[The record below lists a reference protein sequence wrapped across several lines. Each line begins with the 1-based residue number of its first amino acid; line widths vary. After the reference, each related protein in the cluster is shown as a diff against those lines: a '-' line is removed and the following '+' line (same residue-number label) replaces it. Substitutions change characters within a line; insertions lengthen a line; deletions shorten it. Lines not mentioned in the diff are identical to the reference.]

1 MSGTILITGATSG
14 FGQATARRF
23 IQEGWKVIGT
33 GRRAE
38 RLEALAQEL
47 GTAFHGVAFDI
58 TDEDATQKALAALP
72 EGFRDID
79 ILVNN
84 AGLALGTA
92 PAPQVPL
99 KDWQTMVNTNI
110 TGLLNITHQLL
121 PTLIDRKGIVVN
133 LSSVA
138 AHWPYA
144 GGNVYAGTKAFL
156 RQFSLGLRSDLHGK
170 GVRVTSIEPG
180 MCETEFTLVRTGG
193 NQDASDNLYKGV
205 NPITA
210 DDIATRS
217 IGWPRSPSISTSTAS
232 NSCRS
237 TSPLPV
243 SRYTGKADFSGFL
256 REC

>member
-1 MSGTILITGATSG
+1 MSGIILVTGATSG

-23 IQEGWKVIGT
+23 VSEGWKVVGT

-47 GTAFHGVAFDI
+47 GPAFHGAAFDI
-58 TDEDATQKALAALP
+58 TDENATKEALAALP
-72 EGFRDID
+72 DDFRAID
-79 ILVNN
+79 VLVNN

-110 TGLLNITHQLL
+110 TGVLNITHHVL

-180 MCETEFTLVRTGG
+180 MCETEFTLVRTSG

-210 DDIATRS
+210 DDIANTIYWVAS
-217 IGWPRSPSISTSTAS
+217 QPRHINI
-232 NSCRS
+232 NS
-237 TSPLPV
+237 LELMPV
-243 SRYTGKADFSGFL
+243 NQSFAGFQVH
-256 REC
+256 RES

>member
-23 IQEGWKVIGT
+23 VKEGWKVIGT

-38 RLEALAQEL
+38 RLATLGEEL
-47 GTAFHGVAFDI
+47 GEAFHGVAFDI
-58 TDEDATQKALAALP
+58 TDEDAMKSALAALP
-72 EGFRDID
+72 AAFKDID
-79 ILVNN
+79 VLVNN

-99 KDWQTMVNTNI
+99 KEWHTMVNTNI
-110 TGLLNITHQLL
+110 TGLLNITHYLL
-121 PTLIDRKGIVVN
+121 PTLIERRGMIVN

-144 GGNVYAGTKAFL
+144 GGNVYAATKAFL

-170 GVRVTSIEPG
+170 GVRVTSVEPG

-193 NQDASDNLYKGV
+193 NQEASDTLYKGV
-205 NPITA
+205 NPIQS
-210 DDIATRS
+210 DDIANTIHWIASQPKHININS
-217 IGWPRSPSISTSTAS
+217 IE
-232 NSCRS
+232 
-237 TSPLPV
+237 LMPV
-243 SRYTGKADFSGFL
+243 NQSFAGFQVH
-256 REC
+256 RDV

>member
-14 FGQATARRF
+14 FGEATARRF
-23 IQEGWKVIGT
+23 IREGWKVIGT

-38 RLEALAQEL
+38 RLEALAAEL
-47 GTAFHGVAFDI
+47 GSAFYGAAFDI
-58 TDEDATQKALAALP
+58 TDEDAAEKALAALP

-79 ILVNN
+79 VLVNN

-110 TGLLNITHQLL
+110 TGLLNITHHLL

-138 AHWPYA
+138 AHYPYT
-144 GGNVYAGTKAFL
+144 GGNVYGGTKAFL

-193 NQDASDNLYKGV
+193 NQEASDNLYKGV

-210 DDIATRS
+210 DDIANT
-217 IGWPRSPSISTSTAS
+217 IYWVAS
-232 NSCRS
+232 QPKHININS
-237 TSPLPV
+237 LELMPV
-243 SRYTGKADFSGFL
+243 NQSFAGFQVY
-256 REC
+256 RES

>member
-23 IQEGWKVIGT
+23 AKEGWKVIGT

-38 RLEALAQEL
+38 RLEALAAEL
-47 GTAFHGVAFDI
+47 GQAFHGIAFDI
-58 TDEDATQKALAALP
+58 TDEDATEKALAALP
-72 EGFRDID
+72 DGFRDID

-92 PAPQVPL
+92 PAPQVAL
-99 KDWQTMVNTNI
+99 KDWQTMVDTNI
-110 TGLLNITHQLL
+110 TGLLNITHHLL
-121 PTLIDRKGIVVN
+121 PTLIKQKGIVVN

-138 AHWPYA
+138 AHYPYL
-144 GGNVYAGTKAFL
+144 GGNVYGGTKAFL

-193 NQDASDNLYKGV
+193 NQEASDNLYKGV

-210 DDIATRS
+210 DDIANT
-217 IGWPRSPSISTSTAS
+217 IYWVAS
-232 NSCRS
+232 QPKHININS
-237 TSPLPV
+237 LELMPV
-243 SRYTGKADFSGFL
+243 NQSFAGFQVY
-256 REC
+256 RES

>member
-1 MSGTILITGATSG
+1 MRLKNKVALITGAARGIGLG
-14 FGQATARRF
+14 FAQAFADEGAKVIIADIDIARATASAAA
-23 IQEGWKVIGT
+23 IGPS
-33 GRRAE
+33 AKAI
-38 RLEALAQEL
+38 RLDVTDL
-47 GTAFHGVAFDI
+47 GQIDAVVKAV
-58 TDEDATQKALAALP
+58 DE
-72 EGFRDID
+72 EFGGID

-110 TGLLNITHQLL
+110 TGLLNITHHLL
-121 PTLIDRKGIVVN
+121 PTLIDRKGIVIN

-210 DDIATRS
+210 EDIANT
-217 IGWPRSPSISTSTAS
+217 IHWVAS
-232 NSCRS
+232 QPKHININS
-237 TSPLPV
+237 LELMPV
-243 SRYTGKADFSGFL
+243 NQSFAGFQVH
-256 REC
+256 RES

>member
-23 IQEGWKVIGT
+23 IREGWKVIGT

-38 RLEALAQEL
+38 RLEALAAEL
-47 GTAFHGVAFDI
+47 GSAFYGVAFDI
-58 TDEDATQKALAALP
+58 TDEDAAEKALAALP

-79 ILVNN
+79 VLVNN

-110 TGLLNITHQLL
+110 TGLLNITHHLL

-138 AHWPYA
+138 AHYPYT
-144 GGNVYAGTKAFL
+144 GGNVYGGTKAFL

-193 NQDASDNLYKGV
+193 NQEASDNLYKGV

-210 DDIATRS
+210 DDIANT
-217 IGWPRSPSISTSTAS
+217 IYWVAS
-232 NSCRS
+232 QPKHININS
-237 TSPLPV
+237 LELMPV
-243 SRYTGKADFSGFL
+243 NQSFAGFQVY
-256 REC
+256 RES

>member
-23 IQEGWKVIGT
+23 VNDGWKVIGT

-38 RLEALAQEL
+38 RLATLGEEL

-58 TDEDATQKALAALP
+58 TDDDAMQSALSALP
-72 EGFRDID
+72 EGFKDID
-79 ILVNN
+79 VLVNN

-99 KDWQTMVNTNI
+99 NEWHTMVNTNI
-110 TGLLNITHQLL
+110 TGLLNITHYLL
-121 PTLIDRKGIVVN
+121 PTLIARRGMVVN

-144 GGNVYAGTKAFL
+144 GGNVYAATKAFL

-170 GVRVTSIEPG
+170 GVRVTSVEPG

-193 NQDASDNLYKGV
+193 NQEASDNLYKGV
-205 NPITA
+205 NPIQS
-210 DDIATRS
+210 DDIANTIHWIASQPKHININS
-217 IGWPRSPSISTSTAS
+217 IEMM
-232 NSCRS
+232 
-237 TSPLPV
+237 PV
-243 SRYTGKADFSGFL
+243 NQSFAGFQVHRDL
-256 REC
+256 

>member
-23 IQEGWKVIGT
+23 VNDGWKVIGT

-38 RLEALAQEL
+38 RLATLGEEL
-47 GTAFHGVAFDI
+47 GAAFHGVAFDI
-58 TDEDATQKALAALP
+58 TDETAMQSALSALP
-72 EGFRDID
+72 EAFKDID
-79 ILVNN
+79 VLVNN

-99 KDWQTMVNTNI
+99 NEWHTMVNTNI
-110 TGLLNITHQLL
+110 TGLLNITHYLL
-121 PTLIDRKGIVVN
+121 PTLIERRGMVVN

-144 GGNVYAGTKAFL
+144 GGNVYAATKAFL

-170 GVRVTSIEPG
+170 GVRVTSLEPG

-193 NQDASDNLYKGV
+193 NQEASDNLYKGV
-205 NPITA
+205 NPIQS
-210 DDIATRS
+210 DDIANTIHWIASQPKHININS
-217 IGWPRSPSISTSTAS
+217 IEMM
-232 NSCRS
+232 
-237 TSPLPV
+237 PV
-243 SRYTGKADFSGFL
+243 NQSFAGFQVHRDL
-256 REC
+256 

>member
-23 IQEGWKVIGT
+23 VKEGWKVIGT

-38 RLEALAQEL
+38 RLEALAAEL
-47 GTAFHGVAFDI
+47 GSAFYGAAFDI
-58 TDEDATQKALAALP
+58 TDEAATEKALSALP

-110 TGLLNITHQLL
+110 TGLLNITHHLL
-121 PTLIDRKGIVVN
+121 PTLIERRGIVVN

-138 AHWPYA
+138 AHWPYT
-144 GGNVYAGTKAFL
+144 GGNVYGGTKAFL

-193 NQDASDNLYKGV
+193 NQDVSDNLYKGV

-210 DDIATRS
+210 DDIANT
-217 IGWPRSPSISTSTAS
+217 IYWVAS
-232 NSCRS
+232 QPKHININS
-237 TSPLPV
+237 LELMPV
-243 SRYTGKADFSGFL
+243 NQSFAGFQVH
-256 REC
+256 RES

>member
-23 IQEGWKVIGT
+23 IREGWKVIGT

-38 RLEALAQEL
+38 RLEALAAEL
-47 GTAFHGVAFDI
+47 GSAVHGVAFDI
-58 TDEDATQKALAALP
+58 TDEDATAKALAALP
-72 EGFRDID
+72 ESFRDID

-110 TGLLNITHQLL
+110 TGLLNVTHLLL
-121 PTLIDRKGIVVN
+121 PTLIERKGIVVN

-193 NQDASDNLYKGV
+193 NQGASDNLYKGV

-210 DDIATRS
+210 DDIANT
-217 IGWPRSPSISTSTAS
+217 IYWVAS
-232 NSCRS
+232 QPKHININS
-237 TSPLPV
+237 LELMPV
-243 SRYTGKADFSGFL
+243 NQSFAGFQVH
-256 REC
+256 RES

>member
-23 IQEGWKVIGT
+23 VKEGWKVIGT

-38 RLEALAQEL
+38 RLEALAAEL
-47 GTAFHGVAFDI
+47 GQAFHGIAFDI
-58 TDEDATQKALAALP
+58 TDEDATEKALAAWP
-72 EGFRDID
+72 DGFRDID

-92 PAPQVPL
+92 PAPQVAL
-99 KDWQTMVNTNI
+99 KDWQTMVDTNI
-110 TGLLNITHQLL
+110 TGLLNITHHLL
-121 PTLIDRKGIVVN
+121 PTLIKQKGIVVN

-138 AHWPYA
+138 AHYPYL
-144 GGNVYAGTKAFL
+144 GGNVYGGTKAFL

-193 NQDASDNLYKGV
+193 NQEASDNLYKGV

-210 DDIATRS
+210 DDIANT
-217 IGWPRSPSISTSTAS
+217 IYWVAS
-232 NSCRS
+232 QPKHININS
-237 TSPLPV
+237 LELMPV
-243 SRYTGKADFSGFL
+243 NQSFAGFQVY
-256 REC
+256 RES

>member
-23 IQEGWKVIGT
+23 AKEGWKVIGT

-47 GTAFHGVAFDI
+47 DSAFHGAAFDV
-58 TDEDATQKALAALP
+58 TDEDATKKALAALP

-110 TGLLNITHQLL
+110 TGLLNITHHLL
-121 PTLIDRKGIVVN
+121 PTLIDRKGIVIN

-210 DDIATRS
+210 EDIANT
-217 IGWPRSPSISTSTAS
+217 IHWVALQPKHINI
-232 NSCRS
+232 NS
-237 TSPLPV
+237 LELMPV
-243 SRYTGKADFSGFL
+243 NQSFAGFQVH
-256 REC
+256 RES